1 MPYELIIE
9 EIPQYDVVSC
19 PDNYNSCNHGA
30 RPDDYS
36 KILEQGNTSNWVN
49 SFHTDYSVINIFDI
63 DLKWMK
69 EAYKSGSYTGKFP
82 EMFEEEKLDM
92 LHRYKHL
99 DKYFDGGKYFVRCN
113 SVSLKYGQHGVGPYT
128 NFEQIIESLVTC
140 VDTHTPLDNK
150 NKGAEPLTIYLLKW
164 QNFDKSSAVSERLI
178 KSTTEG
184 DCLDKYK
191 EYRIFVC
198 CNVITAISQ
207 QNIYEV
213 NEYLDAFPEEERIK
227 IIEKHVQ
234 IIYDS
239 FEKTIKK
246 KITHTRSYC
255 MDAVILEDDS
265 LYFIEINSFGA
276 GYAAGSALFHWIND
290 MEILNRNEDFLGIPK
305 IYFRYTV

>member
-49 SFHTDYSVINIFDI
+49 SFHTDYSVINIFDKPSAVSERLI
-63 DLKWMK
+63 KSITKGDCLDKDLKWMK

-164 QNFDKSSAVSERLI
+164 QKF
-178 KSTTEG
+178 
-184 DCLDKYK
+184 DKYK

-213 NEYLDAFPEEERIK
+213 NE
-227 IIEKHVQ
+227 
-234 IIYDS
+234 
-239 FEKTIKK
+239 
-246 KITHTRSYC
+246 
-255 MDAVILEDDS
+255 
-265 LYFIEINSFGA
+265 
-276 GYAAGSALFHWIND
+276 
-290 MEILNRNEDFLGIPK
+290 
-305 IYFRYTV
+305 

>member
-1 MPYELIIE
+1 MTSTPYNLIIE
-9 EIPQYDVVSC
+9 EIPQYDVITC

-30 RPDDYS
+30 RPDDYY
-36 KILEQGNTSNWVN
+36 KILEQGDISNYIN
-49 SFHTDYSVINIFDI
+49 SFHTDYSVINIFDK

-140 VDTHTPLDNK
+140 IKTHTPIDNE
-150 NKGAEPLTIYLLKW
+150 NRGHEPLTLYLLKW
-164 QNFDKSSAVSERLI
+164 QKF
-178 KSTTEG
+178 
-184 DCLDKYK
+184 DKYK

-198 CNVITAISQ
+198 GNVITAISQ

-213 NEYLDAFPEEERIK
+213 NTYLDAFSEEERIK

-234 IIYDS
+234 IIYDG

-246 KITHTRSYC
+246 KITHTKSYC
-255 MDAVILEDDS
+255 MDAVILEYDS

-290 MEILNRNEDFLGIPK
+290 MEILNRNEDFLGIPT

>member
-1 MPYELIIE
+1 MTSTPYNLIIE
-9 EIPQYDVVSC
+9 EIPQYDVITC

-30 RPDDYS
+30 RPDDYY
-36 KILEQGNTSNWVN
+36 KILEQGDISNYIN
-49 SFHTDYSVINIFDI
+49 SFHTDYSVINIFDE

-140 VDTHTPLDNK
+140 IKTHTPIDNE
-150 NKGAEPLTIYLLKW
+150 NKGHEPLTLYLLKW
-164 QNFDKSSAVSERLI
+164 QKF
-178 KSTTEG
+178 
-184 DCLDKYK
+184 DKYK

-198 CNVITAISQ
+198 DNVITAISQ

-213 NEYLDAFPEEERIK
+213 NTYLDAFSEEERIK

-234 IIYDS
+234 IIYDG

-246 KITHTRSYC
+246 KITHTKSYC
-255 MDAVILEDDS
+255 MDAVILEYDS

-290 MEILNRNEDFLGIPK
+290 MEILNKNEDFLGIPT